1 MTNVV
6 VVESPAKAKT
16 INKYLGSQYK
26 VLASYGHVRNLPKKN
41 GSIDVDN
48 DFNPKWEID
57 TKSKKHLDEIIKA
70 LKSSSKLILATD
82 PDREGEAISWH
93 ILEILKNKKALK
105 ADIAVERVVFNAIT
119 KSAILSAIESPREI
133 DTDLVE
139 AYLARNSLDYL
150 MGFNISPVLWQR
162 LRGAAKSAGRVQSP
176 ALRLVVDREIEIEK
190 FKSEEYWTISAD
202 FKDEN
207 DNIVQANLSL
217 FDQQKVEKFSFQ
229 NSEETNITA
238 SDLEKKEYQVTSV
251 TSQKRNRN
259 PYAPFTTSTLQQSAS
274 TNLKISPR
282 DVMSTAQKLYEAGL
296 ITYMRTD
303 GIEMASEGVASA
315 RKQISSSLGDDFL
328 PEKPRVFKNKA
339 KNAQEAHECIRPT
352 DFSQTPE
359 KAKTLNKS
367 ELDLYTLIWR
377 RALAS
382 QSRAAEVLQ
391 TTVLISSSCN
401 SAQFRLSGQVVT
413 FEGHLKIFQDAKKED
428 EEKRIPNLK
437 EKSKVKLEKVNRE
450 QHFTEPP
457 PRFNEASLIKRLEEE
472 GIGRPS
478 TYASIISKIQERNY
492 VKKDKNRLVP
502 EDTGRLLNFFLE
514 AYFNKYIEY
523 DYTAKLEENLDD
535 ISSGEKKWKE
545 VIRSFWEELSQ
556 SVEYAMSFSITEVL
570 DNLNEK
576 LANYLFDD
584 GSGKIQKKCSACNN
598 GELGIKLSKTGAF
611 IGCSSYPDCKYSRPL
626 NANSENNPAELITQ
640 EGPIGQDTNG
650 NDIFLKNG
658 RYGPYLEIFYAG
670 SDKPKRSAVPKHYT
684 LDELTIEKARQ
695 LLELPRNL
703 GLHPEDQS
711 EVIAAIGPYGPYI
724 KHGKIYANMKDFE
737 EVFSIGMNRAV
748 ELLVEAAEKKNNR
761 GGRAGKELKIL
772 GSHPDGEEVKIMSGR
787 YGDYIKW
794 NKINVT
800 IPKEKSIQ
808 SLTLEESIDL
818 IEAKR
823 KK

>member
-119 KSAILSAIESPREI
+119 KSAILSAIKSPREI

-238 SDLEKKEYQVTSV
+238 NDLEKKEYQVTSV

-303 GIEMASEGVASA
+303 GIEMASEGIASA
-315 RKQISSSLGDDFL
+315 RKQISSSLGEDFL

-359 KAKTLNKS
+359 KSKTLNKS

-413 FEGHLKIFQDAKKED
+413 FEGHLKIFQDLKKED
-428 EEKRIPNLK
+428 EEKRIPDLK

-545 VIRSFWEELSQ
+545 VIKSFWEELSQ

-584 GSGKIQKKCSACNN
+584 GSGKIQTKCSACNN

-626 NANSENNPAELITQ
+626 NANSENNPAELTTQ
-640 EGPIGQDTNG
+640 EEPIGQDTNG

-658 RYGPYLEIFYAG
+658 RYGPYLEVFYAG

-684 LDELTIEKARQ
+684 LDELTLEKARQ

-724 KHGKIYANMKDFE
+724 KHGKTYANMKDFE

-761 GGRAGKELKIL
+761 GGRASKEIKIL
-772 GSHPDGEEVKIMSGR
+772 GSHPDGEEVRIMSGR

>member
-105 ADIAVERVVFNAIT
+105 ADISVERVVFNAIT

-303 GIEMASEGVASA
+303 GIEMASEGIASA

-401 SAQFRLSGQVVT
+401 NAQFRLSGQVVT

-640 EGPIGQDTNG
+640 EEPIGQDTNG

>member
-217 FDQQKVEKFSFQ
+217 FDRQKVEKFSFQ

-303 GIEMASEGVASA
+303 GIEMASEGIASA

-492 VKKDKNRLVP
+492 VKKDKNRLVARRYGS
-502 EDTGRLLNFFLE
+502 TVKFFL
-514 AYFNKYIEY
+514 
-523 DYTAKLEENLDD
+523 
-535 ISSGEKKWKE
+535 GG
-545 VIRSFWEELSQ
+545 
-556 SVEYAMSFSITEVL
+556 
-570 DNLNEK
+570 
-576 LANYLFDD
+576 LF
-584 GSGKIQKKCSACNN
+584 
-598 GELGIKLSKTGAF
+598 
-611 IGCSSYPDCKYSRPL
+611 
-626 NANSENNPAELITQ
+626 
-640 EGPIGQDTNG
+640 
-650 NDIFLKNG
+650 
-658 RYGPYLEIFYAG
+658 
-670 SDKPKRSAVPKHYT
+670 
-684 LDELTIEKARQ
+684 
-695 LLELPRNL
+695 
-703 GLHPEDQS
+703 
-711 EVIAAIGPYGPYI
+711 
-724 KHGKIYANMKDFE
+724 
-737 EVFSIGMNRAV
+737 
-748 ELLVEAAEKKNNR
+748 
-761 GGRAGKELKIL
+761 
-772 GSHPDGEEVKIMSGR
+772 
-787 YGDYIKW
+787 
-794 NKINVT
+794 
-800 IPKEKSIQ
+800 
-808 SLTLEESIDL
+808 
-818 IEAKR
+818 
-823 KK
+823 

>member
-105 ADIAVERVVFNAIT
+105 ADIEVERVVFNAIT
-119 KSAILSAIESPREI
+119 KSAILSAIKSPREI

-238 SDLEKKEYQVTSV
+238 NDLEKKEYQVTSV

-303 GIEMASEGVASA
+303 GIEMASEGIASA
-315 RKQISSSLGDDFL
+315 RKQISSSLGENFL

-359 KAKTLNKS
+359 KSKTLNKS

-413 FEGHLKIFQDAKKED
+413 FEGHLKIFQDLKKED
-428 EEKRIPNLK
+428 EEKRIPDLK

-545 VIRSFWEELSQ
+545 VIKSFWEELSQ

-584 GSGKIQKKCSACNN
+584 GSGKIQTKCSACNN

-626 NANSENNPAELITQ
+626 NANSENNPAELTTQ
-640 EGPIGQDTNG
+640 EEPIGQDTNG

-658 RYGPYLEIFYAG
+658 RYGPYLEVFYAG

-684 LDELTIEKARQ
+684 LDELTLEKARQ

-724 KHGKIYANMKDFE
+724 KHGKTYANMKDFE

-761 GGRAGKELKIL
+761 GGRASKELKIL

>member
-1 MTNVV
+1 MNNVV

-26 VLASYGHVRNLPKKN
+26 VFASYGHVRNLPKKN

-105 ADIAVERVVFNAIT
+105 ADTAVERVVFNAIT
-119 KSAILSAIESPREI
+119 KSAILSAIESPRQI

-207 DNIVQANLSL
+207 DTIVQANLSL
-217 FDQQKVEKFSFQ
+217 IDDQKVEKFSFR
-229 NSEETNITA
+229 NSEKTNITA
-238 SDLEKKEYQVTSV
+238 SALEKKEYQVASV

-274 TNLKISPR
+274 INLKISPR

-303 GIEMASEGVASA
+303 GIEMASEGIASA
-315 RKQISSSLGDDFL
+315 RKQISNSLGEDFL

-352 DFSQTPE
+352 DFSRTPE
-359 KAKTLNKS
+359 KAKNLNKS
-367 ELDLYTLIWR
+367 ELDVYTLIWR

-401 SAQFRLSGQVVT
+401 STQFRLSGQVVT

-428 EEKRIPNLK
+428 EEKRIPALK
-437 EKSKVKLEKVNRE
+437 EKSKMKLKKINRE

-492 VKKDKNRLVP
+492 VKKEKNRLVP

-535 ISSGEKKWKE
+535 ISSGEKPWKE
-545 VIRSFWEELSQ
+545 VIKSFWEELSQ

-570 DNLNEK
+570 DNLNKK

-584 GSGKIQKKCSACNN
+584 GSGKIQKKCSACDN
-598 GELGIKLSKTGAF
+598 GELGIKLSKSGAF

-626 NANSENNPAELITQ
+626 NANSQI
-640 EGPIGQDTNG
+640 
-650 NDIFLKNG
+650 
-658 RYGPYLEIFYAG
+658 
-670 SDKPKRSAVPKHYT
+670 
-684 LDELTIEKARQ
+684 
-695 LLELPRNL
+695 
-703 GLHPEDQS
+703 
-711 EVIAAIGPYGPYI
+711 
-724 KHGKIYANMKDFE
+724 
-737 EVFSIGMNRAV
+737 
-748 ELLVEAAEKKNNR
+748 
-761 GGRAGKELKIL
+761 
-772 GSHPDGEEVKIMSGR
+772 
-787 YGDYIKW
+787 
-794 NKINVT
+794 
-800 IPKEKSIQ
+800 
-808 SLTLEESIDL
+808 
-818 IEAKR
+818 
-823 KK
+823 

>member
-303 GIEMASEGVASA
+303 GIEMASEGIASA
-315 RKQISSSLGDDFL
+315 RKQISSSLGEDFL
-328 PEKPRVFKNKA
+328 PGKPRVFKNKA

>member
-303 GIEMASEGVASA
+303 GIEMASEGIASA

>member
-303 GIEMASEGVASA
+303 GIEMASEGIASA
-315 RKQISSSLGDDFL
+315 RKQISSSLGEDFL

-428 EEKRIPNLK
+428 EEKRIPDLK

-626 NANSENNPAELITQ
+626 NANSENNPAELTTQ
-640 EGPIGQDTNG
+640 EEPIGQDTNG

-658 RYGPYLEIFYAG
+658 RYGPYLEVFYAG

-684 LDELTIEKARQ
+684 LDELTLEKARQ

>member
-119 KSAILSAIESPREI
+119 KSAILSAIKSPREI

-238 SDLEKKEYQVTSV
+238 NDLEKKEYQVTSV

-303 GIEMASEGVASA
+303 GIEMASEGIASA
-315 RKQISSSLGDDFL
+315 RKQISSSLGENFL

-413 FEGHLKIFQDAKKED
+413 FEGHLKIFQDLKKED
-428 EEKRIPNLK
+428 EEKRIPDLK

-545 VIRSFWEELSQ
+545 VIKSFWEELSQ

-584 GSGKIQKKCSACNN
+584 GSGKIQTKCSACNN

-626 NANSENNPAELITQ
+626 NANSENNPAELTTQ
-640 EGPIGQDTNG
+640 EEPIGQDTNG

-658 RYGPYLEIFYAG
+658 RYGPYLEVFYAG

-684 LDELTIEKARQ
+684 LDELTLEKARQ

-724 KHGKIYANMKDFE
+724 KHGKTYANMKDFE

-761 GGRAGKELKIL
+761 GGRASKELKIL

>member
-119 KSAILSAIESPREI
+119 KSAILSAIKSPREI

-303 GIEMASEGVASA
+303 GIEMASEGIASA
-315 RKQISSSLGDDFL
+315 RKQISSSLGENFL

-359 KAKTLNKS
+359 KSKTLNKS

-428 EEKRIPNLK
+428 EEKRIPDLK

-545 VIRSFWEELSQ
+545 VIKSFWEELSQ

-584 GSGKIQKKCSACNN
+584 GSGKIQTKCSACNN

-626 NANSENNPAELITQ
+626 NANSENNPAELTTQ
-640 EGPIGQDTNG
+640 EEPIGQDTNG

-658 RYGPYLEIFYAG
+658 RYGPYLEVFYAG

-684 LDELTIEKARQ
+684 LDELTLEKARQ

>member
-1 MTNVV
+1 MTSVV

-16 INKYLGSQYK
+16 INKYLGSQYT

-303 GIEMASEGVASA
+303 GIEMASEGIASA
-315 RKQISSSLGDDFL
+315 RKQISSSLGENFL

-359 KAKTLNKS
+359 KQKNLNKS
-367 ELDLYTLIWR
+367 EMDLYTLIWR

-391 TTVLISSSCN
+391 TTVLISSLCN
-401 SAQFRLSGQVVT
+401 SAQFRLSGQIVT

-428 EEKRIPNLK
+428 EEKRIPDLK
-437 EKSKVKLEKVNRE
+437 EKSKMTLEKINKE

-492 VKKDKNRLVP
+492 VRKDKNRLVP

-514 AYFNKYIEY
+514 AYFNKYVEY

-535 ISSGEKKWKE
+535 ISSGEKRWKE
-545 VIRSFWEELSQ
+545 VIKSFWEELSQ

-584 GSGKIQKKCSACNN
+584 GNGKIQKKCSACDN

-626 NANSENNPAELITQ
+626 NANSENNPAELTTQ
-640 EGPIGQDTNG
+640 EEPIGQDTNG

-658 RYGPYLEIFYAG
+658 RYGPYLEVFYAG

-684 LDELTIEKARQ
+684 LDELTLEKARQ

-761 GGRAGKELKIL
+761 GGRASKELKIL

>member
-119 KSAILSAIESPREI
+119 KSAILSAIKSPREI

-238 SDLEKKEYQVTSV
+238 NDLEKKEYQVTSV

-303 GIEMASEGVASA
+303 GIEMASEGIASA
-315 RKQISSSLGDDFL
+315 RKQISSSLGENFL

-359 KAKTLNKS
+359 KSKTLNKS

-413 FEGHLKIFQDAKKED
+413 FEGHLKIFQDLKKED
-428 EEKRIPNLK
+428 EEKRIPDLK

-545 VIRSFWEELSQ
+545 VIKSFWEELSQ

-584 GSGKIQKKCSACNN
+584 GSGKIQTKCSACNN

-626 NANSENNPAELITQ
+626 NANSENNPAELTTQ
-640 EGPIGQDTNG
+640 EEPIGQDTNG

-658 RYGPYLEIFYAG
+658 RYGPYLEVFYAG

-684 LDELTIEKARQ
+684 LDELTLEKARQ

-761 GGRAGKELKIL
+761 GGRASKEIKIL
-772 GSHPDGEEVKIMSGR
+772 GSHPDGEEVRIMSGR

>member
-303 GIEMASEGVASA
+303 GIEMASEGIASA

-626 NANSENNPAELITQ
+626 NTNSENNPAELITQ
-640 EGPIGQDTNG
+640 EEPIGQDTNG

-711 EVIAAIGPYGPYI
+711 EVLAAIGPYGPYI

>member
-119 KSAILSAIESPREI
+119 KSAILSAIKSPREI

-238 SDLEKKEYQVTSV
+238 NDLEKKEYQVTSV

-303 GIEMASEGVASA
+303 GIEMASEGIASA
-315 RKQISSSLGDDFL
+315 RKQISSSLGENFL

-359 KAKTLNKS
+359 KSKTLNKS

-401 SAQFRLSGQVVT
+401 SAEFRLSGQVVT
-413 FEGHLKIFQDAKKED
+413 FEGHLKIFQDLKKED
-428 EEKRIPNLK
+428 EEKRIPDLK

-545 VIRSFWEELSQ
+545 VIKSFWEELSQ

-584 GSGKIQKKCSACNN
+584 GSGKIQTKCSACNN

-626 NANSENNPAELITQ
+626 NANSENNPAELTTQ
-640 EGPIGQDTNG
+640 EEPIGQDTNG

-684 LDELTIEKARQ
+684 LDELTLEKARQ

-761 GGRAGKELKIL
+761 GGRASKEIKIL
-772 GSHPDGEEVKIMSGR
+772 GSHPDGEEVRIMSGR

>member
-119 KSAILSAIESPREI
+119 KSAILSAIKSPREI

-238 SDLEKKEYQVTSV
+238 NDLEKKEYQVTSV

-303 GIEMASEGVASA
+303 GIEMASEGIASA
-315 RKQISSSLGDDFL
+315 RKQISSSLGENFL

-359 KAKTLNKS
+359 KSKTLNKS

-413 FEGHLKIFQDAKKED
+413 FEGHLKIFQDLKKED
-428 EEKRIPNLK
+428 EEKRIPDLK

-545 VIRSFWEELSQ
+545 VIKSFWEELSQ

-584 GSGKIQKKCSACNN
+584 GSGKIQTKCSACNN

-626 NANSENNPAELITQ
+626 NANSENNPAELTTQ
-640 EGPIGQDTNG
+640 EEPIGQDTNG

-658 RYGPYLEIFYAG
+658 RYGPYLEVFYAG

-684 LDELTIEKARQ
+684 LDELTLEKARQ

-724 KHGKIYANMKDFE
+724 KHGKTYANMKDFE

-761 GGRAGKELKIL
+761 GGRASKEIKIL
-772 GSHPDGEEVKIMSGR
+772 GSHPDGEEVRIMSGR

-800 IPKEKSIQ
+800 IPKEKSIK

>member
-1 MTNVV
+1 MTAVV
-6 VVESPAKAKT
+6 IVESPAKAKT
-16 INKYLGSQYK
+16 INKYLGSEYK

-41 GSIDVDN
+41 GSIDVEN
-48 DFNPKWEID
+48 DFKPKWEID
-57 TKSKKHLDEIIKA
+57 TKSKKHIDEIVKA

-93 ILEILKNKKALK
+93 ILEILKNKKALRENTV
-105 ADIAVERVVFNAIT
+105 VERVVFNAIT
-119 KSAILSAIESPREI
+119 KNAILSAIESPREI

-190 FKSEEYWTISAD
+190 FKSEEYWTISSD

-207 DNIVQANLSL
+207 GSLIQANLSMVNNE
-217 FDQQKVEKFSFQ
+217 KVEKFSFKDSDTT
-229 NSEETNITA
+229 NKISSE
-238 SDLEKKEYQVTSV
+238 LEQKEYHVTSV

-274 TNLKISPR
+274 TNLRISPR

-303 GIEMASEGVASA
+303 GIEMAPEGISSA
-315 RKQISSSLGDDFL
+315 RNQISDLLGDTYL

-352 DFSQTPE
+352 DFSKTPE
-359 KAKTLNKS
+359 NAKNLNKS
-367 ELDLYTLIWR
+367 ELDLYGLIWK

-382 QSRAAEVLQ
+382 QARAAEVLQ

-413 FEGHLKIFQDAKKED
+413 FEGHLKIFQDTKKED
-428 EEKRIPNLK
+428 DEKRIPDIR
-437 EKSKVKLEKVNRE
+437 EKSKMKLEQINKE

-492 VKKDKNRLVP
+492 VKKEKNRLIP

-523 DYTAKLEENLDD
+523 NYTAKLEENLDN
-535 ISSGEKKWKE
+535 ISSGEKHWKD
-545 VIRSFWEELSQ
+545 VIKGFWEELSR

-570 DNLNEK
+570 DNLNVK
-576 LANYLFDD
+576 LADYLFDD
-584 GSGKIQKKCSACNN
+584 GNGKIQKKCSACND

-611 IGCSSYPDCKYSRPL
+611 IGCSAYPECKYSRPL
-626 NANSENNPAELITQ
+626 NSSVNENSSEVVAQ
-640 EGPIGQDTNG
+640 EEPLGQDSNG
-650 NDIFLKNG
+650 NNIFIKSG
-658 RYGPYLEIFYAG
+658 RYGPYLEIAIDG
-670 SDKPKRSAVPKHYT
+670 LDKPKRAAIPKHYT
-684 LDELTIEKARQ
+684 IEELTIERARQ

-703 GLHPEDQS
+703 GSHPEDQS

-724 KHGKIYANMKDFE
+724 KHGRTYANIKDFE
-737 EVFSIGMNRAV
+737 EIFSIGMNRAV

-761 GGRAGKELKIL
+761 GGRVGKELKVL
-772 GSHPDGEEVKIMSGR
+772 GSHPEGEEIKIMSGR

-800 IPKEKSIQ
+800 IPKEKSAQ
-808 SLTLEESIDL
+808 TLSLEESIAL
-818 IEAKR
+818 IDEKR

>member
-6 VVESPAKAKT
+6 IVESPAKAKT
-16 INKYLGSQYK
+16 INKYLGNQYK

-41 GSIDVDN
+41 GSIDVEN

-57 TKSKKHLDEIIKA
+57 TKSKKHLDEIVKA

-119 KSAILSAIESPREI
+119 KNAILSAIESPREL

-207 DNIVQANLSL
+207 DSIIQANLSRIE
-217 FDQQKVEKFSFQ
+217 DEKVERFSFRD
-229 NSEETNITA
+229 SKRTTITVDA
-238 SDLEKKEYQVTSV
+238 LEQKEYQVTSV
-251 TSQKRNRN
+251 NSQKRNRN

-274 TNLKISPR
+274 TNLKVSPR

-303 GIEMASEGVASA
+303 GIEMAPEGITSA
-315 RKQISSSLGDDFL
+315 RKQISSSLGKDFL

-359 KAKTLNKS
+359 KSKSLNKA
-367 ELDLYTLIWR
+367 ELELYTLIWR

-391 TTVLISSSCN
+391 TTVLISSLCN
-401 SAQFRLSGQVVT
+401 SAQFRMSGQVVI

-428 EEKRIPNLK
+428 EERRIPDLK
-437 EKSKVKLEKVNRE
+437 EKSMMKLEKINKE

-535 ISSGEKKWKE
+535 ISSGEKRWKE

-556 SVEYAMSFSITEVL
+556 SVDYAMSFSITEVL

-584 GSGKIQKKCSACNN
+584 GSGKIHKKCSACNK
-598 GELGIKLSKTGAF
+598 GELGIKLSKSGAF

-626 NANSENNPAELITQ
+626 NANSQINPDGLVAQ
-640 EGPIGQDTNG
+640 EEPIGKDGNG

-658 RYGPYLEIFYAG
+658 RYGPYLEISYEG
-670 SDKPKRSAVPKHYT
+670 SDKPKRAAIPKHYT
-684 LDELTIEKARQ
+684 LNELTLEKARQ

-748 ELLVEAAEKKNNR
+748 ELLVEAAEKKNNK
-761 GGRAGKELKIL
+761 GGRASKELKVL
-772 GSHPDGEEVKIMSGR
+772 GSHPEGEEIKIMSGR

-794 NKINVT
+794 NKLNVT
-800 IPKEKSIQ
+800 IPKDKSVQ
-808 SLTLEESIDL
+808 SLTLEDGIALLDT
-818 IEAKR
+818 KR

>member
-105 ADIAVERVVFNAIT
+105 ADISVERVVFNAIT

-303 GIEMASEGVASA
+303 GIEMASEGIASA

-640 EGPIGQDTNG
+640 EEPIGQDTNG

>member
-238 SDLEKKEYQVTSV
+238 NDLEKKEYQVTSV

-303 GIEMASEGVASA
+303 GIEMASEGIASA
-315 RKQISSSLGDDFL
+315 RKQISSSLGENFL

-359 KAKTLNKS
+359 KSKTLNKS

-413 FEGHLKIFQDAKKED
+413 FEGHLKIFQDLKKED
-428 EEKRIPNLK
+428 EEKRIPDLK

-584 GSGKIQKKCSACNN
+584 GSGKIQTKCSACNN

-626 NANSENNPAELITQ
+626 NANSENNPAELTTQ
-640 EGPIGQDTNG
+640 EEPIGQDTNG

-658 RYGPYLEIFYAG
+658 RYGPYLEVFYAG

-684 LDELTIEKARQ
+684 LDELTLEKARQ

-724 KHGKIYANMKDFE
+724 KHGKTYANMKDFE

-761 GGRAGKELKIL
+761 GGRASKELKIL

>member
-70 LKSSSKLILATD
+70 LRSSSKLILATD

-229 NSEETNITA
+229 NSEKTSITA
-238 SDLEKKEYQVTSV
+238 SALEKKEYQVTSV

-303 GIEMASEGVASA
+303 GIEMAAEGIASA
-315 RKQISSSLGDDFL
+315 RKQISSSLGEDFL

-413 FEGHLKIFQDAKKED
+413 FEGQLKIFQDAKKED
-428 EEKRIPNLK
+428 EEKRIPDLK
-437 EKSKVKLEKVNRE
+437 EKSKVKLEKVNKE
-450 QHFTEPP
+450 QHFTEAP

-545 VIRSFWEELSQ
+545 VIKSFWEELSQ

-570 DNLNEK
+570 DNLNGK

-584 GSGKIQKKCSACNN
+584 GSGKIQKKCSVCNN
-598 GELGIKLSKTGAF
+598 GELGIKLSKSGAF

-626 NANSENNPAELITQ
+626 NANSQINPAELTTQ
-640 EGPIGQDTNG
+640 EEPIGQDTNG

-658 RYGPYLEIFYAG
+658 RYGPYLEVFYDG

-684 LDELTIEKARQ
+684 LDELTLEKARQ

>member
-119 KSAILSAIESPREI
+119 KSAILSAIKSPREI

-238 SDLEKKEYQVTSV
+238 NDLEKKEYQVTSV

-303 GIEMASEGVASA
+303 GIEMASEGIASA
-315 RKQISSSLGDDFL
+315 RKQISSSLGENFL

-413 FEGHLKIFQDAKKED
+413 FEGHLKIFQDLKKED
-428 EEKRIPNLK
+428 EEKRIPDLK

-545 VIRSFWEELSQ
+545 VIKSFWEELSQ

-584 GSGKIQKKCSACNN
+584 GSGKIQTKCSACNN

-626 NANSENNPAELITQ
+626 NANSENNPVELTTQ
-640 EGPIGQDTNG
+640 EEPIGQDTNG

-658 RYGPYLEIFYAG
+658 RYGPYLEVFYAG

-684 LDELTIEKARQ
+684 LDELTLEKARQ

-724 KHGKIYANMKDFE
+724 KHGKTYANMKDFE

-761 GGRAGKELKIL
+761 GGRASKEIKIL
-772 GSHPDGEEVKIMSGR
+772 GSHPDGEEVRIMSGR

>member
-303 GIEMASEGVASA
+303 GIEMASEGIASA

-401 SAQFRLSGQVVT
+401 SAQFRLSGQVIT

>member
-303 GIEMASEGVASA
+303 GIEMASEGIASA

-401 SAQFRLSGQVVT
+401 SAQFRLSGQVIT

-626 NANSENNPAELITQ
+626 NANSENNPAELTTQ
-640 EGPIGQDTNG
+640 EEPIGQDTNG

-684 LDELTIEKARQ
+684 LDELTLEKARQ

>member
-16 INKYLGSQYK
+16 INKYLGSEYK

-41 GSIDVDN
+41 GSIDVEN
-48 DFNPKWEID
+48 DFTPKWEVD
-57 TKSKKHLDEIIKA
+57 PKSKKHLDEIVKA

-119 KSAILSAIESPREI
+119 KDAILSAIKSPRQI

-202 FKDEN
+202 FEDEN
-207 DNIVQANLSL
+207 DNKVQANLSL
-217 FDQQKVEKFSFQ
+217 VDDEKVEKFSFRD
-229 NSEETNITA
+229 SEKTIMTA
-238 SDLEKKEYQVTSV
+238 NALEQKEYQVTSV

-274 TNLKISPR
+274 SNLKISPR
-282 DVMSTAQKLYEAGL
+282 DAMSTAQKLYEAGL

-303 GIEMASEGVASA
+303 GIEMAPEGITSA
-315 RKQISSSLGDDFL
+315 RKQISDSLGKDFL

-359 KAKTLNKS
+359 KAKNLNKS

-391 TTVLISSSCN
+391 TTVLISSLCDST
-401 SAQFRLSGQVVT
+401 QFRLSGQVVT

-428 EEKRIPNLK
+428 EEKRIPDLK
-437 EKSKVKLEKVNRE
+437 EKSKMKLEKIHRE

-492 VKKDKNRLVP
+492 VKKEKNRLVP
-502 EDTGRLLNFFLE
+502 EDIGRLLNFFLE

-535 ISSGEKKWKE
+535 ISSGEKHWKE
-545 VIRSFWEELSQ
+545 VIRSFWEELSH
-556 SVEYAMSFSITEVL
+556 SVEYAMSFRITEVL

-584 GSGKIQKKCSACNN
+584 GSGNIQKKCSVCNN

-626 NANSENNPAELITQ
+626 NANSQTNPAEVIAQ
-640 EGPIGQDTNG
+640 EEPIGQDSNG

-658 RYGPYLEIFYAG
+658 RYGPYLEVLYEG
-670 SDKPKRSAVPKHYT
+670 SDKPKRAAVPKHYT
-684 LDELTIEKARQ
+684 TDELTLEKARQ
-695 LLELPRNL
+695 LLELPRKL
-703 GLHPEDQS
+703 GSHPEDQS

-724 KHGKIYANMKDFE
+724 KHGKNYANMKDFE
-737 EVFSIGMNRAV
+737 EIFSIGMNRAV
-748 ELLVEAAEKKNNR
+748 ELLIEAAEKKSNK
-761 GGRAGKELKIL
+761 GGKAGKELKVL
-772 GSHPDGEEVKIMSGR
+772 GAHPEGEEIKIMSGR

-800 IPKEKSIQ
+800 IPKEKSVQ
-808 SLTLEESIDL
+808 SLTLEESIEL
-818 IEAKR
+818 IEIKR

>member
-119 KSAILSAIESPREI
+119 KSAILSAIKSPREI

-238 SDLEKKEYQVTSV
+238 NDLEKKEYQVTSV

-303 GIEMASEGVASA
+303 GIEMASEGIASA
-315 RKQISSSLGDDFL
+315 RKQISSSLGEDFL

-359 KAKTLNKS
+359 KSKTLNKS

-413 FEGHLKIFQDAKKED
+413 FEGHLKIFQDLKKED
-428 EEKRIPNLK
+428 EEKRIPDLK

-545 VIRSFWEELSQ
+545 VIKSFWEELSQ

-584 GSGKIQKKCSACNN
+584 GSGKIQTKCSACNN

-626 NANSENNPAELITQ
+626 NANSQINPAELTTQ
-640 EGPIGQDTNG
+640 EEPIGQDTNG

-658 RYGPYLEIFYAG
+658 RYGPYLEVFYAG

-684 LDELTIEKARQ
+684 LDELTLEKARQ

-761 GGRAGKELKIL
+761 GGRASKEIKIL
-772 GSHPDGEEVKIMSGR
+772 GSHPDGEEVRIMSGR

>member
-119 KSAILSAIESPREI
+119 KSAILSAIKSPREI

-238 SDLEKKEYQVTSV
+238 NDLEKKEYQVTSV

-303 GIEMASEGVASA
+303 GIEMASEGIASA
-315 RKQISSSLGDDFL
+315 RKQISSSLGENFL

-359 KAKTLNKS
+359 KSKTLNKS

-413 FEGHLKIFQDAKKED
+413 FEGHLKIFQDAKKGD
-428 EEKRIPNLK
+428 EEKRIPDLK

-545 VIRSFWEELSQ
+545 VIKSFWEELSQ

-626 NANSENNPAELITQ
+626 NANSENNPAELTTQ
-640 EGPIGQDTNG
+640 EEPIGQDTNG

-658 RYGPYLEIFYAG
+658 RYGPYLEVFYAG

-684 LDELTIEKARQ
+684 LDELTLEKARQ

-724 KHGKIYANMKDFE
+724 KHGKTYANMKDFE

-761 GGRAGKELKIL
+761 GGRASKEIKIL
-772 GSHPDGEEVKIMSGR
+772 GSHPDGEEVRIMSGR

>member
-119 KSAILSAIESPREI
+119 KSAILSAIKSPREI

-238 SDLEKKEYQVTSV
+238 NDLEKKEYQVTSV

-303 GIEMASEGVASA
+303 GIEMASEGIASA
-315 RKQISSSLGDDFL
+315 RKQISSSLGENFL

-359 KAKTLNKS
+359 KSKTLNKS

-413 FEGHLKIFQDAKKED
+413 FEGHLKIFQDLKKED
-428 EEKRIPNLK
+428 EEKRIPDLK

-545 VIRSFWEELSQ
+545 VIKSFWEELSQ

-584 GSGKIQKKCSACNN
+584 GSGKIQTKCSACNN

-626 NANSENNPAELITQ
+626 NANSENNPAELTTQ
-640 EGPIGQDTNG
+640 EEPIGQDTNG

-658 RYGPYLEIFYAG
+658 RYGPYLEVFYAG

-684 LDELTIEKARQ
+684 LDELTLEKARQ

-724 KHGKIYANMKDFE
+724 KHGKTYANMKDFE

-761 GGRAGKELKIL
+761 GGRASKELKIL

>member
-229 NSEETNITA
+229 NSEETNIAA

-303 GIEMASEGVASA
+303 GIEMASEGIASA
-315 RKQISSSLGDDFL
+315 RKQISSSLGEDFL

-428 EEKRIPNLK
+428 EEKRIPDLK

-626 NANSENNPAELITQ
+626 NANSENNPAELTTQ
-640 EGPIGQDTNG
+640 EEPIGQDTNG

-658 RYGPYLEIFYAG
+658 RYGPYLEVFYAG

-684 LDELTIEKARQ
+684 LDELTLEKARQ

>member
-303 GIEMASEGVASA
+303 GIEMASEGIASA

-401 SAQFRLSGQVVT
+401 SAQFRLSGQVIT

-626 NANSENNPAELITQ
+626 NGNSENNPAELTNQ
-640 EGPIGQDTNG
+640 EEPIGQDTNG

>member
-119 KSAILSAIESPREI
+119 KSAILSAIKSPREI

-238 SDLEKKEYQVTSV
+238 NDLEKKEYQVTSV

-303 GIEMASEGVASA
+303 GIEMASEGIASA
-315 RKQISSSLGDDFL
+315 RKQISSSLGENFL

-359 KAKTLNKS
+359 KSKTLNKS

-428 EEKRIPNLK
+428 EEKRIPDLK
-437 EKSKVKLEKVNRE
+437 EKSKLKLEKVNRE

-545 VIRSFWEELSQ
+545 VIKSFWEELSQ

-584 GSGKIQKKCSACNN
+584 GSGKIQTKCSACNN

-626 NANSENNPAELITQ
+626 NANSENNPAELTTQ
-640 EGPIGQDTNG
+640 EEPIGQDTNG

-658 RYGPYLEIFYAG
+658 RYGPYLEVFYAG

-684 LDELTIEKARQ
+684 LDELTLEKARQ

-724 KHGKIYANMKDFE
+724 KHGKTYANMKDFE

-761 GGRAGKELKIL
+761 GGRASKEIKIL
-772 GSHPDGEEVKIMSGR
+772 GSHPDGEEVRIMSGR

>member
-119 KSAILSAIESPREI
+119 KSAILSAIKSPREI

-303 GIEMASEGVASA
+303 GIEMASEGIASA
-315 RKQISSSLGDDFL
+315 RKQISSSLGENFL

-359 KAKTLNKS
+359 KSKTLNKS

-428 EEKRIPNLK
+428 EEKRIPDLK
-437 EKSKVKLEKVNRE
+437 EKSKVKMEKVNRE

-584 GSGKIQKKCSACNN
+584 GSGKIQKKCSVCNN

-626 NANSENNPAELITQ
+626 NANSENNPAELTTQ
-640 EGPIGQDTNG
+640 EEPIGQDTNG

-658 RYGPYLEIFYAG
+658 RYGPYLEVFYAG

-684 LDELTIEKARQ
+684 LDELTLEKARQ

-724 KHGKIYANMKDFE
+724 KHGKTYANMKDFE
-737 EVFSIGMNRAV
+737 EIFSIGMNRAV

-761 GGRAGKELKIL
+761 GGRAGKEIKIL

>member
-303 GIEMASEGVASA
+303 GIEMASEGIASA

-328 PEKPRVFKNKA
+328 PEKPRIFKNKA

-401 SAQFRLSGQVVT
+401 SAQFRLSGQVIT

-626 NANSENNPAELITQ
+626 NANSENNPAELTTQ
-640 EGPIGQDTNG
+640 EEPIGQDTNG

>member
-190 FKSEEYWTISAD
+190 FKSEEYWTISAA

-303 GIEMASEGVASA
+303 GIEMASEGIASA

-401 SAQFRLSGQVVT
+401 SAQFRLSGQVIT